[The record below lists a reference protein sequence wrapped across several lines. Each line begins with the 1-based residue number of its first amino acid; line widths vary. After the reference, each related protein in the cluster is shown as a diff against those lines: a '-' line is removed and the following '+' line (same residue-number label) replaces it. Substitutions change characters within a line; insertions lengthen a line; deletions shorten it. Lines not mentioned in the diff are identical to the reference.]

1 MAAGFCKGTSG
12 HFSIQFDTLL
22 RIRHNVLMFLAAY
35 TAGNPSLQLW
45 KTTYLDVPRDFSM
58 RRARTVAG

>member
-1 MAAGFCKGTSG
+1 
-12 HFSIQFDTLL
+12 
-22 RIRHNVLMFLAAY
+22 MFLAAY